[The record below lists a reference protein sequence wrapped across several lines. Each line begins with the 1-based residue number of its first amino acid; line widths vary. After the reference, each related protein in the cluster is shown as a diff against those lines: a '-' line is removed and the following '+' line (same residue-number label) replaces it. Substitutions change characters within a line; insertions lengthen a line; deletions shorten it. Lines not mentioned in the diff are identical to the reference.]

1 MQQTQ
6 SQELASDLLTPDDVA
21 RMLGCS
27 SQTLASWRSTGRLA
41 LPFVK
46 IGRLCRYRRADVIEF
61 LRARTTTKT
70 PMEKA

>member
-1 MQQTQ
+1 MEPQAQQ
-6 SQELASDLLTPDDVA
+6 SASDLLTPDDVS

-27 SQTLASWRSTGRLA
+27 SQTLASWRSTGRIA

-46 IGRLCRYRRADVIEF
+46 IGRLCRYRRADVLDF
-61 LRARTTTKT
+61 LRARTTTRT